1 MRTTLDLDEKLI
13 RKAMAMGHMRTKT
26 ELIHA
31 SLEAFIHRKRIEG
44 LVAMGGQTPL
54 NLTRRQLRHM
64 REDD

>member
-31 SLEAFIHRKRIEG
+31 SLEVFIDRKRIEG
-44 LVAMGGQTPL
+44 LVAMGGRTPL
-54 NLTRRQLRHM
+54 NLTRSQLRRM
-64 REDD
+64 RDDE